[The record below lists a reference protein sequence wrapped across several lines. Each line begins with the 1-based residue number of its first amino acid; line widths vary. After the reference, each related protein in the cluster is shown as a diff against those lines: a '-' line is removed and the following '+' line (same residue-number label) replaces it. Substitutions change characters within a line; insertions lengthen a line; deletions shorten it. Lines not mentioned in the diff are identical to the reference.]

1 MKHFRL
7 INSLD
12 LSSDCSVLQSLDE
25 IIETFREHYALDN
38 LITRETTVTHAIA
51 LTMSELE
58 AEFRDICS
66 IFNALRVHD
75 TYTFVDSEVFSITYT
90 RID

>member
-1 MKHFRL
+1 MKHFK
-7 INSLD
+7 ND
-12 LSSDCSVLQSLDE
+12 NNNAVQSLDE
-25 IIETFREHYALDN
+25 LIETFREHYALDN

-66 IFNALRVHD
+66 IFNALRIHD
-75 TYTFVDSEVFSITYT
+75 QYTFTDSEVFSITYT
-90 RID
+90 RVS